1 MRVRLFELRL
11 LAVLLFALWSGAF
24 ALVAVEYHPGG
35 PFDLLV
41 AGAALLPCL
50 VAALAVL
57 WPPLARGD
65 RAAVAIGWLG
75 VIGALLL
82 VPSVAGLA
90 APLLGTAG
98 QPILPAPEVA
108 YGALLALFATC
119 LFCGLG
125 LARALLGETA
135 LRRRRL
141 FLGLL
146 LALGLTSLVG
156 TAFGAAAVANDTA
169 LRSQALPP
177 SAWGP
182 VDPAVTPPTCD
193 GRLSEGPQAL
203 VSETASATAGTTRVG
218 DVALEGARSGD
229 DERWTARLTLSGT
242 TTDLAYVR
250 VGGRV
255 WSRTGD
261 GAWRPA
267 AATSAGPPATS
278 ASPPATSAGPPAT
291 SAGAPATSARPP
303 ATASGAPSTLGRTA
317 LPVATAT
324 TLDGAILATALAP
337 GQRVAAED
345 AGIELVGGA
354 RARHCRTTVTGSLA
368 LAAFLPLTWL
378 AGGALPDSAV
388 LGPWRGELDWWVFED
403 DQLGLATVH
412 LTGLSP
418 AAWGGASILGTL
430 DARLQAIERDRPE
443 QVLPPE

>member
-11 LAVLLFALWSGAF
+11 LGVLLFALWSGAF

-41 AGAALLPCL
+41 AGAALLPCI

-108 YGALLALFATC
+108 YAALLALFATC
-119 LFCGLG
+119 LFSGLG
-125 LARALLGETA
+125 LARELLGDTA

-141 FLGLL
+141 FLGTL

-156 TAFGAAAVANDTA
+156 TAFGAAAVANDAA
-169 LRSQALPP
+169 LRTRALPP

-182 VDPAVTPPTCD
+182 VDAAAMPPICD
-193 GRLSEGPQAL
+193 GRLSIGPQAL
-203 VSETASATAGTTRVG
+203 VSETASATAGTARVG

-229 DERWTARLTLSGT
+229 DERWTARLTLGAT
-242 TTDLAYVR
+242 TTSLAYVR
-250 VGGRV
+250 VGGQA

-261 GAWRPA
+261 DAWRPTTPSPTTA
-267 AATSAGPPATS
+267 APSGAIPS
-278 ASPPATSAGPPAT
+278 
-291 SAGAPATSARPP
+291 GAPATLGPTAPP
-303 ATASGAPSTLGRTA
+303 ATPGPTSPLAAPG
-317 LPVATAT
+317 P
-324 TLDGAILATALAP
+324 TLDGAVLSTALAP
-337 GQRVAAED
+337 DQRVAVED

-354 RARHCRTTVTGSLA
+354 RARHCRTTVTGAVA
-368 LAAFLPLTWL
+368 LAAFPPLTWL

-388 LGPWRGELDWWVFED
+388 LGPWRGQLDWWVFGD
-403 DQLGLATVH
+403 GQLGLATVH
-412 LTGLSP
+412 LTGRSP
-418 AAWGGASILGTL
+418 ATWGGASILGTL

>member
-75 VIGALLL
+75 VIGGLLL

-261 GAWRPA
+261 DAWRPA
-267 AATSAGPPATS
+267 AATSAS
-278 ASPPATSAGPPAT
+278 
-291 SAGAPATSARPP
+291 PP
-303 ATASGAPSTLGRTA
+303 ATASGAPSTPGRTA

-324 TLDGAILATALAP
+324 TLDGAILGTALAP
-337 GQRVAAED
+337 DQRVAAED

-378 AGGALPDSAV
+378 AGGALPDSTV
-388 LGPWRGELDWWVFED
+388 LGPWRGELDWWVFGD

-418 AAWGGASILGTL
+418 AVWGGASILGTL